1 MYLYPYIKKTFVLNF
16 YMEEMGMI
24 LVTFARHRLAS
35 SNFAGVTL
43 TRDNSDTLS
52 SMVLCISRRYQ
63 SILTRL
69 DDMLT

>member
-1 MYLYPYIKKTFVLNF
+1 
-16 YMEEMGMI
+16 MI
-24 LVTFARHRLAS
+24 LITFARHRLAS
-35 SNFAGVTL
+35 SNFADLTL

-63 SILTRL
+63 FILTRL